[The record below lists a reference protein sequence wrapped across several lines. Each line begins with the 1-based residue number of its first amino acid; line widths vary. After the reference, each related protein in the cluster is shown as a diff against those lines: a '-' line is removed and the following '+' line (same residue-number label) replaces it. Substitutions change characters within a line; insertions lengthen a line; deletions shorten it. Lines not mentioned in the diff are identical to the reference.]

1 LTVKER
7 EWFNYTFAGWT
18 PIYSC
23 RFMRSGI
30 NNFIEN
36 KREWLVTLIKLN
48 DKDDFMSRKKIIMIF
63 DTWIVLWRLEG
74 KRIGLTADRRRLIKP
89 VESSSSQFRRL

>member
-1 LTVKER
+1 
-7 EWFNYTFAGWT
+7 
-18 PIYSC
+18 
-23 RFMRSGI
+23 MRSGI

-74 KRIGLTADRRRLIKP
+74 KRIRLTADRRRLIKP